1 MVEAWKTF
9 ALAGGAFL
17 SVGTAAWA
25 TAYAQARIG
34 AAGAGAMAEK
44 PEVAGTIILLI
55 AIPDTI
61 VVMGFVVGIML
72 ALAAGK

>member
-1 MVEAWKTF
+1 MAEAWKIIGLSF
-9 ALAGGAFL
+9 GAALA
-17 SVGTAAWA
+17 VGMAAMA

-44 PEVAGTIILLI
+44 PELAGTIILLI

-61 VVMGFVVGIML
+61 IVMGFVVGIML
-72 ALAAGK
+72 ALAAGS